1 LQRDPQNN
9 SKDQQQA
16 FGVFFIAI
24 AISVAVA
31 AIISEIAFLNE
42 LPLYYY
48 AIIWIGSFAI
58 TFVPLFYNK
67 YNVIRCLKNRMKN
80 SIRWPTK
87 AKVINGVCW
96 AGPFAA
102 IAIFPSY
109 FPYLILVGIG
119 LGNISTYLLLK
130 GYNRIK
136 SHEQLITG
144 LISLVAIPIT
154 FEVHTSLSIVRGDI
168 AIMLSRILISIAYV
182 AGGIYAM
189 KTRK

>member
-1 LQRDPQNN
+1 MQREPQNN
-9 SKDQQQA
+9 SKDQQRV

-24 AISVAVA
+24 SISVAVA

-42 LPLYYY
+42 LPLYYHT
-48 AIIWIGSFAI
+48 IIWIGSFAI
-58 TFVPLFYNK
+58 TFVSLFYNK
-67 YNVIRCLKNRMKN
+67 YNVMHFLENRMKK
-80 SIRWPTK
+80 SIRWPTN
-87 AKVINGVCW
+87 AKVVNGVCW

-102 IAIFPSY
+102 IAVLPSY

-119 LGNISTYLLLK
+119 LGNLSTYLLLK
-130 GYNRIK
+130 GYNRIN
-136 SHEQLITG
+136 SQEQLIIG

-154 FEVHTSLSIVRGDI
+154 FEVHTSLFIVRGDI
-168 AIMLSRILISIAYV
+168 AIMLSRILISFAYA

>member
-1 LQRDPQNN
+1 MSVKN
-9 SKDQQQA
+9 SISVENGIYTLY
-16 FGVFFIAI
+16 FAI
-24 AISVAVA
+24 SISVAVA

-42 LPLYYY
+42 LSLYYY

-67 YNVIRCLKNRMKN
+67 YNVMRCLKNRMKN

-87 AKVINGVCW
+87 AKIINGVCW

-102 IAIFPSY
+102 IVIFPSY

-130 GYNRIK
+130 GYNRING
-136 SHEQLITG
+136 HEQLITG

-168 AIMLSRILISIAYV
+168 AIMLSRILISFAYG